1 MVHLTFYDII
11 LDSATCSR
19 VFSTILFSSLEFP
32 RFIKF
37 TLVYVMNGGDCGYYP
52 FPNISLTVS
61 AKDEIQVITDLAVWR
76 LQQKRVSFEA
86 PDRVNRSVDKKQ
98 FIREF

>member
-1 MVHLTFYDII
+1 M
-11 LDSATCSR
+11 
-19 VFSTILFSSLEFP
+19 
-32 RFIKF
+32 
-37 TLVYVMNGGDCGYYP
+37 YVMNGGDCGHYP

-86 PDRVNRSVDKKQ
+86 PDRVKQ
-98 FIREF
+98 KFQFHVRGTERTP